1 MFQGYDKR
9 DLNLIEC
16 ILFNTIL
23 GIIFW
28 IATGFI
34 SSIQDKILKL
44 FRYNY
49 NSLAGLDILLYM
61 CPLLLLYWFSEII
74 SHKVKYNLPSR
85 YSKIIPLIT
94 IIVTIIVLNYFWGF
108 LKFTF

>member
-1 MFQGYDKR
+1 MFQGYDKH

-16 ILFNTIL
+16 ILFNIIL

-44 FRYNY
+44 FRYN
-49 NSLAGLDILLYM
+49 SLAGLDILLYM
-61 CPLLLLYWFSEII
+61 CPLLPLYWFSEII

-94 IIVTIIVLNYFWGF
+94 TIVTIIGLIYFWGF